1 MAKDKKGNIRGR
13 LLNGEPNPVDAYVGS
28 RVRLRRT
35 ILGMSQQRLA
45 KELSVTFQQIQKYER
60 GLNRIGASRLW
71 DLAQVLGVNVDFF
84 YQDLAPEASDQ
95 SPRKLNR
102 SLQLSQDS
110 SVFDMDILLRK
121 DVLTL
126 MRCYVKIKDPKMAKA
141 ILAMAKAAVPE
152 SERAAL
158 NSDSEDLDLDED

>member
-1 MAKDKKGNIRGR
+1 MAKSKKGNIRGR

-28 RVRLRRT
+28 RVRMRR
-35 ILGMSQQRLA
+35 IMLGMSQQRLA

-84 YQDLAPEASDQ
+84 YEDLAPEASDQ

-102 SLQLSQDS
+102 SLQLSQDPAI
-110 SVFDMDILLRK
+110 FDMDMLLRK
-121 DVLTL
+121 DVLAL
-126 MRCYVKIKDPKMAKA
+126 MRYYVQIKDPKMAKA
-141 ILAMAKAAVPE
+141 ILAMTKAAIPE
-152 SERAAL
+152 NERDTLAT
-158 NSDSEDLDLDED
+158 DLDDLETE